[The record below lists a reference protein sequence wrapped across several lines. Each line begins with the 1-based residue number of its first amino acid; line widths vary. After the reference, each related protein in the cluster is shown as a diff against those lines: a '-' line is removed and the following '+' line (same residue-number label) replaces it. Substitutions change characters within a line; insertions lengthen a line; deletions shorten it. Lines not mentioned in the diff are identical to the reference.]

1 MLIGSPSPAE
11 TREVNSSCY
20 KRGRGRAA
28 PRLAK
33 GVSGRGS
40 AVRRFGGSAGM
51 ASRGRSPYHRGMETS
66 AEIRERWRYL
76 RDLLITQLDRFES
89 GAMQMH
95 SGGEDV
101 SAGAIVMIK
110 RHIKEFDE
118 LIARS
123 EKRDA

>member
-1 MLIGSPSPAE
+1 
-11 TREVNSSCY
+11 
-20 KRGRGRAA
+20 
-28 PRLAK
+28 
-33 GVSGRGS
+33 
-40 AVRRFGGSAGM
+40 M
-51 ASRGRSPYHRGMETS
+51 ASCGRNAYRRQMETP

-76 RDLLITQLDRFES
+76 RDLLIAQLDRFES

-95 SGGEDV
+95 SGDEDV

>member
-1 MLIGSPSPAE
+1 
-11 TREVNSSCY
+11 
-20 KRGRGRAA
+20 
-28 PRLAK
+28 
-33 GVSGRGS
+33 
-40 AVRRFGGSAGM
+40 M
-51 ASRGRSPYHRGMETS
+51 ASAGRSPYHRAMETQ

-89 GAMQMH
+89 GSLQMH
-95 SGGEDV
+95 SGGDDV
-101 SAGAIVMIK
+101 SAGAVVMIK

>member
-1 MLIGSPSPAE
+1 
-11 TREVNSSCY
+11 
-20 KRGRGRAA
+20 
-28 PRLAK
+28 
-33 GVSGRGS
+33 
-40 AVRRFGGSAGM
+40 
-51 ASRGRSPYHRGMETS
+51 METP

-76 RDLLITQLDRFES
+76 RDLLMGQLDRFEN

-95 SGGEDV
+95 SGGENV

-123 EKRDA
+123 EKRDV

>member
-1 MLIGSPSPAE
+1 
-11 TREVNSSCY
+11 
-20 KRGRGRAA
+20 
-28 PRLAK
+28 
-33 GVSGRGS
+33 
-40 AVRRFGGSAGM
+40 
-51 ASRGRSPYHRGMETS
+51 METP

-76 RDLLITQLDRFES
+76 RDLLIAQLDRFES

-95 SGGEDV
+95 SNEENV
-101 SAGAIVMIK
+101 SAGAIVMLK